1 MLSLSII
8 SQFNSAMCILENDRK
23 GGMCA
28 GHNSDQLAWLGLK
41 INYLHFGIHDVRA
54 N

>member
-1 MLSLSII
+1 MLSLSIT
-8 SQFNSAMCILENDRK
+8 SQFNPAACILKNDRK
-23 GGMCA
+23 TRMCA

>member
-1 MLSLSII
+1 VLSLSTI
-8 SQFNSAMCILENDRK
+8 SQFNPAACILEDDRK
-23 GGMCA
+23 ARVYA
-28 GHNSDQLAWLGLK
+28 GRNSYQLTWLGLK

>member
-1 MLSLSII
+1 MLFLSIT
-8 SQFNSAMCILENDRK
+8 SQFNSTACILENDRK
-23 GGMCA
+23 AGMCA
-28 GHNSDQLAWLGLK
+28 GHNSDQLPWLGLK

>member
-1 MLSLSII
+1 MLFNLYRRPRNSILPHAYWRTI
-8 SQFNSAMCILENDRK
+8 ERLACVR
-23 GGMCA
+23 A
-28 GHNSDQLAWLGLK
+28 AWLGLK

>member
-1 MLSLSII
+1 MLSLSTT
-8 SQFNSAMCILENDRK
+8 SQFNPAACILENDRK
-23 GGMCA
+23 ARVCA

>member
-1 MLSLSII
+1 MHIEERS
-8 SQFNSAMCILENDRK
+8 K
-23 GGMCA
+23 GPYMCA
-28 GHNSDQLAWLGLK
+28 QCNPDQLAMLDLK